1 MKKPI
6 VLGSL
11 ALLACVSG
19 YRPAAGQAP
28 AGRSAPTT
36 AQHTPTFPTPTT
48 AAAERALL
56 DHYCVT
62 CHDDE
67 QKTANL
73 SLEKLDLTSVGDHP
87 ELWEKVVRKLRAGL
101 MPPPGMPRPPLA
113 EYEGLRDW
121 LEAEIDRKAAGRANP
136 GSVVLHRLNRTE
148 YANAVRDLLDLEIDT
163 TTLLPPDDSARG
175 FDNVAGSLTISP
187 TLLEAYMT
195 AATRVARMAVGYWKT
210 PTESAYIA
218 PGDTSQNQHVE
229 GLPFGTRGGML
240 VRHSFPADGDYKFS
254 VQNFGL
260 GKYVPGEQ
268 LEFLIDGERV
278 HLTDYVGVG
287 LTQGMSGDNDG
298 AIEVTI
304 PVRAGT
310 HMVGATFVA
319 TNYRPSLDVIKQYER
334 KSLENNS
341 IPQLQYYP
349 AIGLLRIQGPFEPTR
364 PEDSR
369 SIRKVFTCRPSSVSQ
384 ADRGASAPSLSA
396 ASKEEEACAKEILAT
411 LTRRAYRHPST
422 PEDME
427 WVWGFYQEGRRDGT
441 FEDGI
446 ELALR
451 RILAS
456 PQFLVRA
463 EREPANVK
471 TGQPYRITDLELAS
485 RLSFLL
491 WSSIPDDELI
501 NLAGQ
506 DKLHNPTVLE
516 RQVRRMLADSRSQAL
531 IENFADQLLYLR
543 NLPATSPD
551 GVYYPNWDD
560 ELRKSFRRETELLFE
575 SIMREDRSV
584 VDLLT
589 ADYTFLNE
597 RLAQHYGIPNIYGS
611 QFRRVTLGP
620 ELAYRRGLLGQGS
633 FLSVTWVQNFRTS
646 PVKRGVWVL
655 ENILGTPPPEP
666 PPNVPPLEDSKGGP
680 EKILTLREQMTMHRK
695 NEPCASCHKLMDPI
709 GFALEN
715 FDADAKWRTK
725 QGGDGGVPIDASA
738 VLWDGTKVNGPIEL
752 RQALLHYSPQFVR
765 MITEKL
771 MTYGTGRG
779 VEYYDMP
786 VIRSIVRDADK
797 NNDRFTSILLG
808 VIKSAPFQMRTKVE
822 EGSN

>member
-1 MKKPI
+1 MKI
-6 VLGSL
+6 VLGFSGL
-11 ALLACVSG
+11 LIVTVALFSG
-19 YRPAAGQAP
+19 QQPAPATAPASAAG
-28 AGRSAPTT
+28 
-36 AQHTPTFPTPTT
+36 
-48 AAAERALL
+48 ERALL
-56 DHYCVT
+56 DQYCVT
-62 CHDDE
+62 CHNDKL
-67 QKTANL
+67 KTANF
-73 SLEKLDLTSVGDHP
+73 SLQKLDLTAVGDHP
-87 ELWEKVVRKLRAGL
+87 EVWEKVVRKLRAGL
-101 MPPPGMPRPPLA
+101 MPPPGVRRPPLP
-113 EYEGLRDW
+113 EYEGLRDF
-121 LEAEIDRKAAGRANP
+121 LETEIDRKAAGRPNA
-136 GSVVLHRLNRTE
+136 GSVVLHRLNRAE

-175 FDNVAGSLTISP
+175 FDNIAGSLTISP
-187 TLLEAYMT
+187 TLLEAYTT

-218 PGDTSQNQHVE
+218 PGDTSQNQHIE

-240 VRHSFPADGDYKFS
+240 VRHSFPSDGDYKFS

-287 LTQGMSGDNDG
+287 LTQGMAADNGDG
-298 AIEVTI
+298 AIEVSI
-304 PVRAGT
+304 PVKAGS
-310 HMVGATFVA
+310 HMVGATFLA
-319 TNYRPSLDVIKQYER
+319 TNYRPSLDMIRQYER

-349 AIGLLRIQGPFEPTR
+349 AIGLLRIQGPFAATR

-369 SIRKVFTCRPSSVSQ
+369 SIRKVFTCRPPTNKATASQ
-384 ADRGASAPSLSA
+384 
-396 ASKEEEACAKEILAT
+396 EEACAKEILAT
-411 LTRRAYRHPST
+411 LTRRAYRRPAT
-422 PEDME
+422 PEDLE
-427 WVWGFYQEGRRDGT
+427 WVWGFYQEGRREGT
-441 FEDGI
+441 FQDGI

-451 RILAS
+451 RVLAS
-456 PQFLVRA
+456 PNFLVRA
-463 EREPANVK
+463 EKEPANVK

-501 NLAGQ
+501 SLANQ
-506 DKLHNPTVLE
+506 NKLHTSPVLE
-516 RQVRRMLADSRSQAL
+516 QQVKRMLADSRSQAL

-551 GVYYPNWDD
+551 GVFYPNWDD

-575 SIMREDRSV
+575 SIMREDRNV

-597 RLAQHYGIPNIYGS
+597 RLAVHYGIPNIYGS

-680 EKILTLREQMTMHRK
+680 EKILTLREQMTIHRK
-695 NEPCASCHKLMDPI
+695 QEPCASCHKLMDPI

-725 QGGDGGVPIDASA
+725 QGGDGGVPIDASSE
-738 VLWDGTKVNGPIEL
+738 LWDGTKVNGPIEL
-752 RQALLHYSPQFVR
+752 RQALLRYSPQFVR

-779 VEYYDMP
+779 VEYEDMP

-797 NNDRFTSILLG
+797 NSDKFSSILMG

-822 EGSN
+822 ERTN

>member
-1 MKKPI
+1 MTSPVKI
-6 VLGSL
+6 ASLFGGLLVLSA
-11 ALLACVSG
+11 ALFSG
-19 YRPAAGQAP
+19 QQAP
-28 AGRSAPTT
+28 PVTT
-36 AQHTPTFPTPTT
+36 VATGNINP
-48 AAAERALL
+48 RALL
-56 DHYCVT
+56 DQYCVA
-62 CHDDE
+62 CHSDKL
-67 QKTANL
+67 KTANL
-73 SLEKLDLTSVGDHP
+73 SLQKLDLANPGDQP
-87 ELWEKVVRKLRAGL
+87 EVWEKVVRKLRAGL

-113 EYEGLRDW
+113 QYEGLRDW
-121 LEAEIDRKAAGRANP
+121 LEAEIDRKAAGHANP

-148 YANAVRDLLDLEIDT
+148 YANAVRDLLDLEVDT

-175 FDNVAGSLTISP
+175 FDNIAGSLTISP
-187 TLLEAYMT
+187 TLLEAYTT
-195 AATRVARMAVGYWKT
+195 AATRIARMAVGYWKT

-218 PGDTSQNQHVE
+218 PGDTSQNQHIE

-240 VRHSFPADGDYKFS
+240 VRHSFPSDGEYKFS

-260 GKYVPGEQ
+260 GKYVPGEK
-268 LEFLIDGERV
+268 LEFLLDGERV

-287 LTQGMSGDNDG
+287 LSQGMQADNDG

-304 PVRAGT
+304 PVKSGT
-310 HMVGATFVA
+310 HMVGATFLA
-319 TNYRPSLDVIKQYER
+319 TNYRPSLDMIRQYER

-341 IPQLQYYP
+341 VPQLQYYP
-349 AIGLLRIQGPFEPTR
+349 AIGLLRIQGPFAATR
-364 PEDSR
+364 AEDSR
-369 SIRKVFTCRPSSVSQ
+369 SRRKVLTCKP
-384 ADRGASAPSLSA
+384 ANA
-396 ASKEEEACAKEILAT
+396 AQEETCAKDILST
-411 LTRRAYRHPST
+411 LTRRAYRRPAT
-422 PEDME
+422 PQDLE
-427 WVWGFYQEGRRDGT
+427 WEWGFYQEGRRAGT

-456 PQFLVRA
+456 PNFLVRV
-463 EREPANVK
+463 EKEPANLK
-471 TGQPYRITDLELAS
+471 TGQTYRITDLELAS
-485 RLSFLL
+485 RLSFML

-501 NLAGQ
+501 NLANKGT
-506 DKLHNPTVLE
+506 LHTAPVLDQ
-516 RQVRRMLADSRSQAL
+516 QVRRMLADSRSQAM

-551 GVYYPNWDD
+551 GVFYPNWDD

-575 SIMREDRSV
+575 SIMRDDRNV

-597 RLAQHYGIPNIYGS
+597 RLALHYGIPNIYGS

-620 ELAYRRGLLGQGS
+620 DLAYRRGLLGQGS

-680 EKILTLREQMTMHRK
+680 ERILTLREQMTIHRK
-695 NEPCASCHKLMDPI
+695 QEPCASCHKLMDPI

-725 QGGDGGVPIDASA
+725 QGGDGGVVIDASSE
-738 VLWDGTKVNGPIEL
+738 LWDGTKVNGPIEL
-752 RQALLHYSPQFVR
+752 RQALLKYSPQFVR

-797 NNDRFTSILLG
+797 NNDKFSSILMG

-822 EGSN
+822 ESPN